1 MDSATQGFGWRPGG
15 RNAGL
20 RCDANDNHARPPA
33 RPKTAKFEDLEAG
46 SWKKMMMKS
55 EHSTAKW
62 KGIAELTDGFISL
75 ARDDEKVS
83 FGRRQQGCFALL
95 L

>member
-1 MDSATQGFGWRPGG
+1 M
-15 RNAGL
+15 
-20 RCDANDNHARPPA
+20 
-33 RPKTAKFEDLEAG
+33 
-46 SWKKMMMKS
+46 KMKG